1 MEVEFDS
8 LELFYLRRVVM
19 LRLEVL
25 SSKLERYRRYSRDV
39 DREIIYQNDIANLE
53 VEIKCLENVKEC
65 INMQIAKNEIKKIDK

>member
-65 INMQIAKNEIKKIDK
+65 INMQIAKNEIIKD